1 MPDRSR
7 LTVVSLRRLLLELIV
22 LAVAADVA
30 GLLAGSEAI
39 LLFAIAFVLTI
50 PAVVVSWLIASARLT
65 ESRSALYA
73 VGTLV
78 VIIVGF
84 ALNI

>member
-1 MPDRSR
+1 MGPGR
-7 LTVVSLRRLLLELIV
+7 LVLELIV
-22 LAVAADVA
+22 LAVVADVV

-50 PAVVVSWLIASARLT
+50 PAVVVGWLIATARLT